1 MISRS
6 TLHGIPRGNLTKQAA
21 CRTIA
26 TRSFSNSLVRR
37 NYDQTLKNLKI
48 GSHTRVI
55 FQGFTGRQATAN
67 AKESIQWGTNIV
79 GGVRPGYEGEH
90 LGLPVLPTVRKAM
103 EVLKPD
109 ATGIYVAAQ
118 QAAAAIEE
126 AIEAEVPLVV
136 AVAEHIPLHDMIR
149 IHAILKTQTKSRL
162 VGANSPGIIS
172 ATGKC
177 RIGFQPLPCFSPG
190 KVGIVARSGT
200 LSYETAGSTLRSG
213 LGQSMC
219 IGVGGDILPGT
230 SLRDGI
236 QILLEDEDTE
246 AIALVGEIGGDAEIE
261 VAEFIKEYR
270 ARTEKPKPIAALI
283 GGIEAVT
290 GRIMGHA
297 GAFTLP
303 GEPSPQDKIKALQA
317 VNCTIVNHPSRF
329 GPVLKSILEVGSTPS
344 TYGVALPS
352 SAGARFQ
359 QGRGIH
365 TAIRRPNLNNTTT
378 ASHLPRQTRSIYLTQ
393 TTAFDMLR
401 QRGIPVVE
409 GNRSTPPESH
419 ESRLLAVSVNR
430 STRSPCII
438 TSPSTNVS
446 PQNVKRVDYDYAA
459 GAESLDIS
467 AIAQHLDLDGNNED
481 IISSLRHILTT
492 LVTLFAEKEAFL
504 LETHIQLH
512 RNPLTSNNTT
522 SPTPEEN
529 DPEITIIS
537 ARFGF
542 DDAAHRSGNRQADI
556 QADIQALRDTH
567 LSDPSELEAE
577 KYGIVYV
584 KLPNGTREDDGEEE
598 VANIGTLVNG
608 AGLAMNTV
616 DALSHAGGR
625 AANFLDTGG
634 KATSETVKKSF
645 EVILSD
651 PRVKCIFVN
660 IFGGLTLGDM
670 IARGVILAFQD
681 LQHIKTNIS
690 INNIPVVVRIRGSN
704 EAEGQKL
711 IAESGLPLFAFDD
724 FDEAAAKAIELA
736 NAAAAAR

>member
-6 TLHGIPRGNLTKQAA
+6 TLHGVPRGNLTKQAA

-136 AVAEHIPLHDMIR
+136 AVAEHIPLHDIIR
-149 IHAILKTQTKSRL
+149 
-162 VGANSPGIIS
+162 
-172 ATGKC
+172 
-177 RIGFQPLPCFSPG
+177 
-190 KVGIVARSGT
+190 
-200 LSYETAGSTLRSG
+200 
-213 LGQSMC
+213 
-219 IGVGGDILPGT
+219 
-230 SLRDGI
+230 
-236 QILLEDEDTE
+236 ILLEDEDTE

-317 VNCTIVNHPSRF
+317 ANCTIVNHPSRF

-446 PQNVKRVDYDYAA
+446 PQNTSAP
-459 GAESLDIS
+459 SHSIS
-467 AIAQHLDLDGNNED
+467 TSTATTRT
-481 IISSLRHILTT
+481 SS
-492 LVTLFAEKEAFL
+492 
-504 LETHIQLH
+504 
-512 RNPLTSNNTT
+512 PL
-522 SPTPEEN
+522 
-529 DPEITIIS
+529 S
-537 ARFGF
+537 ATYSR
-542 DDAAHRSGNRQADI
+542 
-556 QADIQALRDTH
+556 
-567 LSDPSELEAE
+567 PS
-577 KYGIVYV
+577 
-584 KLPNGTREDDGEEE
+584 
-598 VANIGTLVNG
+598 
-608 AGLAMNTV
+608 
-616 DALSHAGGR
+616 
-625 AANFLDTGG
+625 
-634 KATSETVKKSF
+634 
-645 EVILSD
+645 
-651 PRVKCIFVN
+651 
-660 IFGGLTLGDM
+660 
-670 IARGVILAFQD
+670 
-681 LQHIKTNIS
+681 
-690 INNIPVVVRIRGSN
+690 
-704 EAEGQKL
+704 
-711 IAESGLPLFAFDD
+711 
-724 FDEAAAKAIELA
+724 
-736 NAAAAAR
+736 